1 MKQLFS
7 GKSLCIISWFLI
19 SLVRPILVIS
29 SNETV
34 EEGGNVTLSCNIT
47 AANPP
52 ANITWKNP
60 SDSIIAHTNGV
71 ITLNSIKR
79 QQAGRYSCHAN
90 NGVVGGAVTNSAHV
104 VVQRE

>member
-7 GKSLCIISWFLI
+7 GNSLCRI
-19 SLVRPILVIS
+19 SLLFISSVQPILVIS

-34 EEGGNVTLSCNIT
+34 KEGANVTLSCSIT

-60 SDSIIAHTNGV
+60 SGSTIGHTNGV

-79 QQAGRYSCHAN
+79 QQAGRYSCHAD
-90 NGVVGGAVTNSAHV
+90 NGGGAVTKSTHV